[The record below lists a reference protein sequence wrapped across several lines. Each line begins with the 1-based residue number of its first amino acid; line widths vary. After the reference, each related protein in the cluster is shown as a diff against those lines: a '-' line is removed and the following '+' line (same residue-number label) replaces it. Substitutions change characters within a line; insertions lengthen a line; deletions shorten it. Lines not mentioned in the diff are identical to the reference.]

1 MLSLRTL
8 GGLYVANEDGEPI
21 AGAVTQ
27 RRVLALLA
35 VLAVAG
41 DRGVTRDKL
50 LALLWPEADAERARH
65 SLTQAVYSARRALGI
80 EDLFLPGSD
89 LRLNPERVRSDV
101 QELEAAVESGDLERA
116 ARLYQGPFADGFFLA
131 GSAEFEQWSSM
142 QRARLEDRIAGLAR
156 EMIFSR
162 VLGANEATDAFLQA
176 FILPNAFRR
185 LFAEGAFSAAF
196 VPMFSRR
203 LKRGEDEGEDGLEA
217 AKAFSNDVLSVIL
230 PALIVLCAL
239 VEIAMPGIIWLWSP
253 EWRGDE
259 NQLGFATDLA
269 RINRIP
275 SDWGL
280 EIGTLVEVYRN
291 CSQKRVCQVELT
303 ENYDHRHQDL
313 SEHDATR
320 GLHRMVRDIAS
331 SAIRNLASYGV
342 QFDSGFL
349 NTLTAAYRRTAQDAI
364 ASYNDDAALNGLVF
378 DRHEEEF
385 AVETF
390 SGALR
395 AAGLDFVRDPMEVPQ
410 IPNWNRVASA
420 LPEFLDEL
428 REAVDADA
436 SES

>member
-1 MLSLRTL
+1 
-8 GGLYVANEDGEPI
+8 
-21 AGAVTQ
+21 
-27 RRVLALLA
+27 
-35 VLAVAG
+35 
-41 DRGVTRDKL
+41 
-50 LALLWPEADAERARH
+50 
-65 SLTQAVYSARRALGI
+65 
-80 EDLFLPGSD
+80 
-89 LRLNPERVRSDV
+89 
-101 QELEAAVESGDLERA
+101 
-116 ARLYQGPFADGFFLA
+116 
-131 GSAEFEQWSSM
+131 
-142 QRARLEDRIAGLAR
+142 
-156 EMIFSR
+156 
-162 VLGANEATDAFLQA
+162 
-176 FILPNAFRR
+176 
-185 LFAEGAFSAAF
+185 
-196 VPMFSRR
+196 
-203 LKRGEDEGEDGLEA
+203 
-217 AKAFSNDVLSVIL
+217 
-230 PALIVLCAL
+230 
-239 VEIAMPGIIWLWSP
+239 
-253 EWRGDE
+253 
-259 NQLGFATDLA
+259 
-269 RINRIP
+269 
-275 SDWGL
+275 
-280 EIGTLVEVYRN
+280 VYRN

-410 IPNWNRVASA
+410 IPNWNRVTSA

-436 SES
+436 AES